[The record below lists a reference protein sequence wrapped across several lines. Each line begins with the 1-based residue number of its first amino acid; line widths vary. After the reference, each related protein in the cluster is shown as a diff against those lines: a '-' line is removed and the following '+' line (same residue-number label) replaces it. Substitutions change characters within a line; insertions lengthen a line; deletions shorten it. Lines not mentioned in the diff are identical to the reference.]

1 MAAPTPLFAG
11 CTSTSTRGSSTER
24 ARSTVSSVEASSTT
38 KMRSTNPGMPCRVAA
53 IKPSSLCAGT
63 TTATLL
69 PSSMRRWYGER
80 RLGGTWTAGVHDD
93 RHDRAE
99 DQSDQR
105 TDEKRAA
112 ARVRRRLHRAR
123 RDDDLRALDL
133 RCERELLLQRLLLG
147 DQVAEPRLGVVLL
160 ADDHELLERIEVP
173 RRALR
178 LGDDRKSLVHGLD
191 LVVHLLEGRLER
203 PDLQADVRGGRARYD
218 ELRQRVRGRLRRG
231 RAPTVDGRP

>member
-99 DQSDQR
+99 DQPDQR
-105 TDEKRAA
+105 TDEERAA
-112 ARVRRRLHRAR
+112 ARMRRRLHRAR

-133 RCERELLLQRLLLG
+133 GCERELLLQRFLLG
-147 DQVAEPRLGVVLL
+147 DQVSEPCLGVVLL
-160 ADDHELLERIEVP
+160 TDDHELVERVQVP
-173 RRALR
+173 R
-178 LGDDRKSLVHGLD
+178 
-191 LVVHLLEGRLER
+191 
-203 PDLQADVRGGRARYD
+203 
-218 ELRQRVRGRLRRG
+218 RLRRG
-231 RAPTVDGRP
+231 RQHREPTIDRLELRVDALQRRAEGADLDADVGGRRLRDDDVGGRVGRSSGVQRLG